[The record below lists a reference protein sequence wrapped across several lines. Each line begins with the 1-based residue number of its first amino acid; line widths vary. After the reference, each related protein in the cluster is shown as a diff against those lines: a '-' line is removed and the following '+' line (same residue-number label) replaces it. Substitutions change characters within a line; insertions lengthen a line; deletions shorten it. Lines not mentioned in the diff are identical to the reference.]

1 MSHFLSEQNDV
12 DMELALGVMAACPT
26 LEEASERL
34 AEQGMTVSA
43 AKLEVMGRRFPERYE
58 AARRQIAPQ
67 LEGLATGQML
77 DVTRLALA
85 AQQTAISRTMER
97 LKDGQCADPSK
108 VARDLAD
115 VMAKN
120 VDKRLALEGRPTQI
134 TENRDIG
141 EIINSLVAMK
151 VASRVDAT
159 VTDAIPVETTA
170 NE

>member
-1 MSHFLSEQNDV
+1 
-12 DMELALGVMAACPT
+12 MELALGVMAACPT

-34 AEQGMTVSA
+34 EEQGMTVSA
-43 AKLEVMGRRFPERYE
+43 SKLEVMGRRFPERYE

-85 AQQTAISRTMER
+85 AQESAILRTQER
-97 LKDGQCADPSK
+97 LDDGLCADPSK

-134 TENRDIG
+134 VENRDIG

-159 VTDAIPVETTA
+159 VPVATEIPETAGT
-170 NE
+170 